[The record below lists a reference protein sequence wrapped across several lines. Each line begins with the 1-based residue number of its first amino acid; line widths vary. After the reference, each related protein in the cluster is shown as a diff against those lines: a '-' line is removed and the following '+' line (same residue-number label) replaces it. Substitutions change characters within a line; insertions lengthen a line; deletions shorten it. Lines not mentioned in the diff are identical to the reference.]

1 MNFGFIREALPQ
13 VLAAVPVTMEMA
25 VLATV
30 AGWILGILIAVV
42 RRNHIPVVSQ
52 ICAVFV
58 SFIRGV
64 PMVILLYVSYYALPM
79 MIYSATGIDTT
90 SIPAIWYA
98 IVALSLDQAAYSSEV
113 FRAALD
119 SVNRGQLEAAW
130 SVGMTTWQAMRR
142 IIFPQ
147 AMAVALP
154 NLSGLF
160 IGIIRGTA
168 LAYYVG
174 VYEITAT
181 ANLLATPG
189 LNFIEAYV
197 MTTLIY
203 ELISFICNRL
213 FGSAEN
219 RLNRFRPKT
228 AV

>member
-1 MNFGFIREALPQ
+1 MNFTFIKEALPQ
-13 VLAAVPVTMEMA
+13 VLTAIPVTLEMA
-25 VLATV
+25 LLATL
-30 AGWILGILIAVV
+30 AGWILGILIAVA
-42 RRNHIPVVSQ
+42 RRNKIPVFSQ

-64 PMVILLYVSYYALPM
+64 PMVILLYVAYYALPM
-79 MIYSATGIDTT
+79 MIYSATGVDTT

-142 IIFPQ
+142 IVFPQ
-147 AMAVALP
+147 ALAVALP

-160 IGIIRGTA
+160 VGIIKGTS

-181 ANLLATPG
+181 ANLLANPG

-197 MTTLIY
+197 ITTVIY

-213 FGSAEN
+213 FHTAET

-228 AV
+228 AA

>member
-1 MNFGFIREALPQ
+1 MNFTFIKEALPQ
-13 VLAAVPVTMEMA
+13 VLAAIPVTLEMA
-25 VLATV
+25 LVATII
-30 AGWILGILIAVV
+30 GWIIGILIAVA
-42 RRNHIPVVSQ
+42 RRNKIPVVSQ
-52 ICAVFV
+52 ICAVFD

-64 PMVILLYVSYYALPM
+64 PMVILLYVAYYALPM

-142 IIFPQ
+142 IVFPQ
-147 AMAVALP
+147 ALAVALP

-160 IGIIRGTA
+160 VGIIKGTS

-181 ANLLATPG
+181 ANLLANPG

-197 MTTLIY
+197 ITTVIY

-213 FGSAEN
+213 FHTAET

-228 AV
+228 VA

>member
-13 VLAAVPVTMEMA
+13 VLAAVPVTLEMA

>member
-13 VLAAVPVTMEMA
+13 VLAAVPVTLEMA

-147 AMAVALP
+147 ALAVALP

-168 LAYYVG
+168 SAYYVG

>member
-1 MNFGFIREALPQ
+1 MNFTFIKEALPQ
-13 VLAAVPVTMEMA
+13 VLAAIPVTLEMA
-25 VLATV
+25 LVATII
-30 AGWILGILIAVV
+30 GWIIGILIAVA
-42 RRNHIPVVSQ
+42 RRNKIPVVSQ

-64 PMVILLYVSYYALPM
+64 PMVILLYVAYYALPM

-142 IIFPQ
+142 IVFPQ
-147 AMAVALP
+147 ALAVALP

-160 IGIIRGTA
+160 VGIIKGTS

-181 ANLLATPG
+181 ANLLANPG

-197 MTTLIY
+197 ITTIIY

-213 FGSAEN
+213 FHTAET

-228 AV
+228 VA

>member
-13 VLAAVPVTMEMA
+13 VLAAVPVTLEMA

-58 SFIRGV
+58 SFTRGV

-130 SVGMTTWQAMRR
+130 SVGMTTWQAMCR

-203 ELISFICNRL
+203 ERISFICNRL
-213 FGSAEN
+213 FGTAEN

>member
-1 MNFGFIREALPQ
+1 MNFTFIKEALPQ
-13 VLAAVPVTMEMA
+13 VLTAIPVTLEMA
-25 VLATV
+25 LLATL
-30 AGWILGILIAVV
+30 AGWILGILIAVA
-42 RRNHIPVVSQ
+42 RRNKIPVVSQ

-64 PMVILLYVSYYALPM
+64 PMVILLYVAYYALPM
-79 MIYSATGIDTT
+79 MIYSATGVDTT

-119 SVNRGQLEAAW
+119 SVNRGQQEAAW

-142 IIFPQ
+142 IVFPQ
-147 AMAVALP
+147 ALAVALP

-160 IGIIRGTA
+160 VGIIKGTS

-181 ANLLATPG
+181 ANLLANPG

-197 MTTLIY
+197 ITTVIY

-213 FGSAEN
+213 FHTAET

-228 AV
+228 AA

>member
-13 VLAAVPVTMEMA
+13 VLAAVPVTLEMA

-58 SFIRGV
+58 SFIRGI

-119 SVNRGQLEAAW
+119 SVNRVQLEAAW

>member
-1 MNFGFIREALPQ
+1 MNFTFIKEALPQ
-13 VLAAVPVTMEMA
+13 VLTAIPVTLEMA
-25 VLATV
+25 LLATL
-30 AGWILGILIAVV
+30 AGWILGILIAVA
-42 RRNHIPVVSQ
+42 RRNKIPVVSQ

-64 PMVILLYVSYYALPM
+64 PMVILLYVAYYALPM
-79 MIYSATGIDTT
+79 MIYSATGVDTT

-130 SVGMTTWQAMRR
+130 SVGMTTWHAMRR
-142 IIFPQ
+142 IVFPQ
-147 AMAVALP
+147 ALAVALP

-160 IGIIRGTA
+160 VGIIKGTS

-181 ANLLATPG
+181 ANLLANPG

-197 MTTLIY
+197 ITTVIY

-213 FGSAEN
+213 FHTAET

-228 AV
+228 AA

>member
-1 MNFGFIREALPQ
+1 MNFTFIKEALPQ
-13 VLAAVPVTMEMA
+13 VLTAIPVTLEMA
-25 VLATV
+25 LLATL
-30 AGWILGILIAVV
+30 AGWILGILIAVA
-42 RRNHIPVVSQ
+42 RRNKIPVVSQ

-64 PMVILLYVSYYALPM
+64 PMVILLYVTYYALPM
-79 MIYSATGIDTT
+79 MIYSATGVDTT

-142 IIFPQ
+142 IVFPQ
-147 AMAVALP
+147 ALAVALP

-160 IGIIRGTA
+160 VGIIKGTS

-181 ANLLATPG
+181 ANLLANPG

-197 MTTLIY
+197 ITTVIY

-213 FGSAEN
+213 FHTAET

-228 AV
+228 AA

>member
-1 MNFGFIREALPQ
+1 MNFTFIKEALPQ
-13 VLAAVPVTMEMA
+13 VLAAIPVTLEMA
-25 VLATV
+25 LVATII
-30 AGWILGILIAVV
+30 GWIIGILIAVA
-42 RRNHIPVVSQ
+42 RRNKIPVVSQ

-64 PMVILLYVSYYALPM
+64 PMVILLYVAYYALPM

-142 IIFPQ
+142 IVFPQ
-147 AMAVALP
+147 ALAVALP

-160 IGIIRGTA
+160 VGIIKGTS

-181 ANLLATPG
+181 ANLLANPG

-197 MTTLIY
+197 ITTVIY

-213 FGSAEN
+213 FHTAET

-228 AV
+228 VA

>member
-1 MNFGFIREALPQ
+1 MNFTFIKEALPQ
-13 VLAAVPVTMEMA
+13 VLAAIPVTLEMA
-25 VLATV
+25 LLATL
-30 AGWILGILIAVV
+30 AGWILGILIAVA
-42 RRNHIPVVSQ
+42 RRNKIPVVSQ

-64 PMVILLYVSYYALPM
+64 PMVILLYVAYYALPM
-79 MIYSATGIDTT
+79 MIYSATGVDTT

-142 IIFPQ
+142 IVFPQ
-147 AMAVALP
+147 ALAVALP

-160 IGIIRGTA
+160 VGIIKGTS
-168 LAYYVG
+168 LAYYIG

-181 ANLLATPG
+181 ANLLANPG

-197 MTTLIY
+197 ITTVIY

-213 FGSAEN
+213 FHTAET

-228 AV
+228 AA

>member
-1 MNFGFIREALPQ
+1 MNFTFIKEALPQ
-13 VLAAVPVTMEMA
+13 VLAAIPVTLEMA
-25 VLATV
+25 LLATL
-30 AGWILGILIAVV
+30 AGWILGILIAVA
-42 RRNHIPVVSQ
+42 RRNKIPVVSQ

-64 PMVILLYVSYYALPM
+64 PMVILLYVAYYALPM
-79 MIYSATGIDTT
+79 MIYSATGVDTT

-98 IVALSLDQAAYSSEV
+98 IVALFLDQAAYSSEV

-130 SVGMTTWQAMRR
+130 SVGMTTCQAMRR
-142 IIFPQ
+142 IVFPQ
-147 AMAVALP
+147 ALAVALP

-160 IGIIRGTA
+160 VGIIKGTS

-181 ANLLATPG
+181 ANLLANPG

-197 MTTLIY
+197 ITTVIY

-213 FGSAEN
+213 FHTAET

-228 AV
+228 AA

>member
-1 MNFGFIREALPQ
+1 MNFTFIKEALPQ
-13 VLAAVPVTMEMA
+13 VLTAIPVTLEMA
-25 VLATV
+25 LLATL
-30 AGWILGILIAVV
+30 AGWILGILIAVA
-42 RRNHIPVVSQ
+42 RRNKIPVVSQ

-64 PMVILLYVSYYALPM
+64 PMVILLYVAYYALPM
-79 MIYSATGIDTT
+79 MIYSATGVDTT

-142 IIFPQ
+142 IVFPQ
-147 AMAVALP
+147 ALAVALP

-160 IGIIRGTA
+160 VGIIKGTS

-181 ANLLATPG
+181 ANLLANPG

-197 MTTLIY
+197 ITTVIY

-213 FGSAEN
+213 FHTAET

-228 AV
+228 AA

>member
-1 MNFGFIREALPQ
+1 MNFDFIREALPQ
-13 VLAAVPVTMEMA
+13 VLAAVPVTLEMA
-25 VLATV
+25 VLATI
-30 AGWILGILIAVV
+30 AGWILGILMAVA
-42 RRNHIPVVSQ
+42 RRNKIPVLSQ
-52 ICAVFV
+52 LCAAFV

-79 MIYSATGIDTT
+79 IIYSATGVDAT
-90 SIPAIWYA
+90 SVPAIWYA
-98 IVALSLDQAAYSSEV
+98 IAALTLDQAAYSSEV

-142 IIFPQ
+142 IVFPQ
-147 AMAVALP
+147 ALAVALP

-160 IGIIRGTA
+160 VGIIKGTS

-197 MTTLIY
+197 ITTLIY

-213 FGSAEN
+213 FRSAEI
-219 RLNRFRPKT
+219 RLGRFRPKT
-228 AV
+228 AA

>member
-1 MNFGFIREALPQ
+1 MNFTFIKEALPQ
-13 VLAAVPVTMEMA
+13 VLTAIPVTLEMA
-25 VLATV
+25 LLATL
-30 AGWILGILIAVV
+30 AGWILGILVAVA
-42 RRNHIPVVSQ
+42 RRNKIPVVSQ

-64 PMVILLYVSYYALPM
+64 PMVILLYVAYYALPM
-79 MIYSATGIDTT
+79 MIYSATGVDTT

-142 IIFPQ
+142 IVFPQ
-147 AMAVALP
+147 ALAVALP

-160 IGIIRGTA
+160 VGIIKGTS

-181 ANLLATPG
+181 ANLLANPG

-197 MTTLIY
+197 ITTVIY

-213 FGSAEN
+213 FHTAET

-228 AV
+228 AA

>member
-1 MNFGFIREALPQ
+1 MNYTFIKEALPQ
-13 VLAAVPVTMEMA
+13 VLTAIPVTLEMA
-25 VLATV
+25 LLATL
-30 AGWILGILIAVV
+30 AGWILGILIAVA
-42 RRNHIPVVSQ
+42 RRNKIPVVSQ

-64 PMVILLYVSYYALPM
+64 PMVILLYVAYYALPM
-79 MIYSATGIDTT
+79 MIYSATGVDTT

-142 IIFPQ
+142 IVFPQ
-147 AMAVALP
+147 ALAVALP

-160 IGIIRGTA
+160 VGIIKGTS

-181 ANLLATPG
+181 ANLLANPG

-197 MTTLIY
+197 ITTVIY

-213 FGSAEN
+213 FHTAET

-228 AV
+228 AA

>member
-1 MNFGFIREALPQ
+1 
-13 VLAAVPVTMEMA
+13 
-25 VLATV
+25 
-30 AGWILGILIAVV
+30 
-42 RRNHIPVVSQ
+42 
-52 ICAVFV
+52 
-58 SFIRGV
+58 
-64 PMVILLYVSYYALPM
+64 
-79 MIYSATGIDTT
+79 
-90 SIPAIWYA
+90 
-98 IVALSLDQAAYSSEV
+98 
-113 FRAALD
+113 
-119 SVNRGQLEAAW
+119 
-130 SVGMTTWQAMRR
+130 MTTWQAMRR